1 MLDNE
6 VLREVATTKM
16 VEEQWV
22 MKFDGYS
29 TANSR
34 GAGVVL
40 YRNDEETIALS
51 FELEFPFSNNTA

>member
-6 VLREVATTKM
+6 VPREVVTAKM
-16 VEEQWV
+16 VREQWV
-22 MKFDGYS
+22 MKFNGYS

-40 YRNDEETIALS
+40 YRNDEETMALS
-51 FELEFPFSNNTA
+51 FKLEFPFSNNTE